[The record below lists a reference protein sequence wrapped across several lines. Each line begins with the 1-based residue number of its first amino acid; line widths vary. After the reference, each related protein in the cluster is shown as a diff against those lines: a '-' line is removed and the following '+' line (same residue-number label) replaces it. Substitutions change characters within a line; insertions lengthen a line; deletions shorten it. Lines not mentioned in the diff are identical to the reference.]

1 MEWSQHAVELAKQ
14 LFDDGETDARIA
26 AEISARFDA
35 EVSVKSIRPLLARK
49 HAEAV
54 AQRIRGN
61 AERWADRRDEVR
73 RLVQSGAESW
83 KIAEQLDISLSF
95 IYGVVRSDTDARRV
109 PASAYRIS
117 SPDAWLASHAK
128 RIEVPEDPIV
138 AHGRTFL
145 EKEAADCCWPIGR
158 RADGEQMFCLGTK
171 HGRSS
176 YCAEHHQQSIR
187 PESST

>member
-1 MEWSQHAVELAKQ
+1 MEWSPHAVELAKQ
-14 LFDDGETDARIA
+14 LFDDGKTDAVIA

-54 AQRIRGN
+54 AQRIREN
-61 AERWADRRDEVR
+61 AERWLGLRNDVLTAARDGIPPFR
-73 RLVQSGAESW
+73 
-83 KIAEQLDISLSF
+83 IAEQLDVSLGFVYSALK
-95 IYGVVRSDTDARRV
+95 SDGAR
-109 PASAYRIS
+109 AILAFHFS
-117 SPDAWLASHAK
+117 SPEEWLARIQAK
-128 RIEVPEDPIV
+128 RVVVPDDPIV

-145 EKEAADCCWPIGR
+145 EKEATDCCWPIGR
-158 RADGEQMFCLGTK
+158 RVDGEQMFCLGAK